1 MWAEWLNKRVFDHY
15 RLIQNPY
22 LNHSIKSTTKSFFN
36 HIQKSVE
43 GKKKYTK
50 YYGNLAKHTK
60 YGVWEKKVE
69 WFVFKWVISDSFKRG
84 KCSENTIQSPKKS
97 QKKKNVMGREKLTT
111 AFFFLIGLRTSFPP
125 TKKYVI
131 LKNTVVNQ
139 LSFAFK
145 IEIVKQLSRIRI
157 TELVIISFFLKNQNS
172 MFQTT
177 RVEKFFLFDKI
188 WF

>member
-1 MWAEWLNKRVFDHY
+1 
-15 RLIQNPY
+15 
-22 LNHSIKSTTKSFFN
+22 
-36 HIQKSVE
+36 
-43 GKKKYTK
+43 
-50 YYGNLAKHTK
+50 
-60 YGVWEKKVE
+60 
-69 WFVFKWVISDSFKRG
+69 
-84 KCSENTIQSPKKS
+84 
-97 QKKKNVMGREKLTT
+97 MGREKLTT
-111 AFFFLIGLRTSFPP
+111 AFFFSHWITNFLSP

-188 WF
+188 

>member
-1 MWAEWLNKRVFDHY
+1 
-15 RLIQNPY
+15 
-22 LNHSIKSTTKSFFN
+22 
-36 HIQKSVE
+36 
-43 GKKKYTK
+43 
-50 YYGNLAKHTK
+50 
-60 YGVWEKKVE
+60 
-69 WFVFKWVISDSFKRG
+69 
-84 KCSENTIQSPKKS
+84 
-97 QKKKNVMGREKLTT
+97 MGREKLTT

-188 WF
+188 